1 MNTSIQNPEP
11 NGIVQPSGDLS
22 QREGKLSA
30 GRKLPGRFTF
40 AALLA
45 GLLLLLF
52 SAPAAR
58 AQGIPPGCTGSGIG
72 ITLFTSAPD
81 VHVGDTICYGI
92 LVFNGTGV
100 GPIVCD
106 ASNIVAF
113 IVTPDG
119 VSHPIT
125 LVRTYLSSGQ
135 SDYYP
140 SVVCYVVRAQDIL
153 PDGTVRATASDTA
166 TIYQN
171 DTPSQGGANQGV
183 NTEVSQP

>member
-1 MNTSIQNPEP
+1 MNTSIQHPGP
-11 NGIVQPSGDLS
+11 NGIVQPSGDS
-22 QREGKLSA
+22 SRNEAALSA
-30 GRKLPGRFTF
+30 WRKL

-52 SAPAAR
+52 SVPAAR

-81 VHVGDTICYGI
+81 VHVGDTICYGV

-119 VSHPIT
+119 VSHPVT
-125 LVRTYLSSGQ
+125 LVHTYMVNGQ

-140 SVVCYVVRAQDIL
+140 SVVCYVVRQQDIRS
-153 PDGTVRATASDTA
+153 DGSVRATASDTA

-183 NTEVSQP
+183 NT